1 MYFREAFLE
10 VEEFY
15 KEILEKND
23 EYEKTTKIS
32 GMTIEFD
39 RPSSG
44 NKIDWNA
51 ICDLV
56 PYDFEYKNEDGVDV
70 KAQGKK
76 VSYLKE

>member
-1 MYFREAFLE
+1 MLE

-15 KEILEKND
+15 KEILEKNS
-23 EYEKTTKIS
+23 EYEKTKKIS

-51 ICDLV
+51 ICDVV
-56 PYDFEYKNEDGVDV
+56 PYDYEYENEDGDIV
-70 KAQGKK
+70 KGQG
-76 VSYLKE
+76 

>member
-1 MYFREAFLE
+1 M
-10 VEEFY
+10 
-15 KEILEKND
+15 EKND

-44 NKIDWNA
+44 NKIEWNA